1 MVYCLCCWNNDCF
14 VSNWLLA
21 SSFGFLSRIIAGEG
35 KRLFF
40 CWSSYR
46 VAQQTDHLKKLKV
59 HWRHILKS
67 DNNIILLQFYELS
80 TSHSFRSASHV

>member
-21 SSFGFLSRIIAGEG
+21 SSFGFLSRIIAGEERG
-35 KRLFF
+35 SFSVGVVIVLHNRQL
-40 CWSSYR
+40 
-46 VAQQTDHLKKLKV
+46 TDHPKKLKV

-67 DNNIILLQFYELS
+67 DKDDNNINFLQFYF
-80 TSHSFRSASHV
+80 SFF